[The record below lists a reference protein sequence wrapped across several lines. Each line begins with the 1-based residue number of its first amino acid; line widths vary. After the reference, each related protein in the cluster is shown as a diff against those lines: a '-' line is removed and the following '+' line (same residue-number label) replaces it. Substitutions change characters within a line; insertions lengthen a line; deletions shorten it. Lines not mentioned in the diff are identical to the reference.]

1 MTKRPFTTKGL
12 RAEQPLKI
20 VHSDI
25 CGPFSTQARGGHEYY
40 VTFIDDY
47 SRYGY
52 VYLMH
57 RKFETF
63 EKFKELH
70 AEVEK

>member
-12 RAEQPLKI
+12 RVDQALEL
-20 VHSDI
+20 VHSDVYR
-25 CGPFSTQARGGHEYY
+25 PFSTQAREGYEHY

-52 VYLMH
+52 VYLMY
-57 RKFETF
+57 
-63 EKFKELH
+63 
-70 AEVEK
+70 